1 MSDAAP
7 SRRETARRGTP
18 PGPLLSSVRAG
29 SGTAAPRPDAEGPG
43 LLGSLVPLLSEWLPC
58 QRWFAG
64 KGRPITGF
72 TLVAATELLPRST
85 GGSAPGLLH
94 VLVRAQQPGFPTG
107 HTGPTGATAAGG
119 PAVHAGT
126 DDCYQLLLGVHDVL
140 PPHLA
145 PALIGRPTGG
155 PLRGRAVYEGLA
167 DPRLAALLLERL
179 RVPGRLGPLR
189 FTREEGA
196 VIAAGLAPRMLSAEQ
211 SNSSVVYGETYIL
224 KLFRRVCPGTNPD
237 LELPLALA
245 GTPCDRV
252 PPPAAWFEAEL
263 PGGDAGPMTLGVLQP
278 YLPGSADGWQLAL
291 SALAVRADFTASAR
305 ALGHATAEVHGAL
318 AEALP
323 TVVLRRPQLEHL
335 AASMVRRLDAAADA
349 VPALRPYRAALR
361 GAYDELAALGRAG
374 RTWRAQ
380 RIHGDLHLGQALR
393 TARDGRWALI
403 DFEGEPARPL
413 AERCRPQPAARD
425 VAGML
430 RSFDYAAAVGRAT
443 ATTWSARARAAFCE
457 GYAGVREDPRE
468 DPQLLRA
475 HETDKAVYEVL
486 YEARHRPDWLPV
498 PMSAI
503 RRLADPRAG
512 DEPDAPGPSTARAP
526 GTGAAARAAAVTY
539 RHGPGADGAAR
550 PGSTPGPPGP
560 PGPEE
565 PT

>member
-7 SRRETARRGTP
+7 SRRGTGRRDTGRKGGA
-18 PGPLLSSVRAG
+18 PGPLLSSVRAAP
-29 SGTAAPRPDAEGPG
+29 AAHAPGQEAADAG
-43 LLGSLVPLLSEWLPC
+43 LLGSLVPLLSEWLPR

-72 TLVAATELLPRST
+72 TLVAATELLPHHT
-85 GGSAPGLLH
+85 GATVPGLLH
-94 VLVRAQQPGFPTG
+94 LLVRAQQPGAP
-107 HTGPTGATAAGG
+107 AGG
-119 PAVHAGT
+119 RPADAPANAAPAVHAGT

-145 PALIGRPTGG
+145 PALIGRPVGG
-155 PLRGRAVYEGLA
+155 PLHGRAVYEGLT
-167 DPRLAALLLERL
+167 DPRLASLLLERL
-179 RVPGRLGPLR
+179 RLPGRLGPLR
-189 FTREEGA
+189 FSREEGV
-196 VIAAGLAPRMLSAEQ
+196 VIGAGLAPRLIGAEQ

-237 LELPLALA
+237 LELPRALA
-245 GTPCDRV
+245 GTGCARV
-252 PPPAAWFEAEL
+252 PAPAAWFEAVV
-263 PGGDAGPMTLGVLQP
+263 PGAGTEPMTLGVLQP

-335 AASMVRRLDAAADA
+335 AAAMTRRLDAAADA
-349 VPALRPYRAALR
+349 VPALRPFRAALR
-361 GAYDELAALGRAG
+361 SAYDDLAALGRAG

-393 TARDGRWALI
+393 TAEDGRWALI

-413 AERCRPQPAARD
+413 AERSRPQPTARD

-430 RSFDYAAAVGRAT
+430 RSFDYAAAVGRASGT
-443 ATTWSARARAAFCE
+443 SWSERARAAFCE
-457 GYAGVREDPRE
+457 GYGSVHGDPRE

-498 PMSAI
+498 PMAAI
-503 RRLADPRAG
+503 RRLAEPAG
-512 DEPDAPGPSTARAP
+512 
-526 GTGAAARAAAVTY
+526 GAAEP
-539 RHGPGADGAAR
+539 PGAA
-550 PGSTPGPPGP
+550 GPPGGRP
-560 PGPEE
+560 SRPERE
-565 PT
+565 QTP

>member
-7 SRRETARRGTP
+7 SHRGTTRRGTT
-18 PGPLLSSVRAG
+18 PGPLLSSVRAA
-29 SGTAAPRPDAEGPG
+29 SANAAQPTDAEAG
-43 LLGSLVPLLSEWLPC
+43 LLSSLVPLLAEWLPR

-72 TLVAATELLPRST
+72 TLVTATELLPHVPGT
-85 GGSAPGLLH
+85 TAPGLLH
-94 VLVRAQQPGFPTG
+94 LLVRAHQTGSPTARPGPLDA
-107 HTGPTGATAAGG
+107 PA
-119 PAVHAGT
+119 PAVHTGT
-126 DDCYQLLLGVHDVL
+126 DDCYQLLLGVQDVL

-145 PALIGRPTGG
+145 GTLIGRPSGG
-155 PLRGRAVYEGLA
+155 PLHGRTVYEGLA
-167 DPRLAALLLERL
+167 DPRLAALLLERM
-179 RVPGRLGPLR
+179 RTPGRLGPLR

-196 VIAAGLAPRMLSAEQ
+196 VIPAGLTPRLLTAEQ
-211 SNSSVVYGETYIL
+211 SNSSVIYGETYIL

-237 LELPLALA
+237 LELPRALA
-245 GTPCDRV
+245 ARGCNRV
-252 PPPAAWFEAEL
+252 PPPAAWFEAEP
-263 PGGDAGPMTLGVLQP
+263 PGPDTDAMTLGVLQP

-335 AASMVRRLDAAADA
+335 AAAMTRRLDAAADA

-361 GAYDELAALGRAG
+361 AAYDELAALGRAG
-374 RTWRAQ
+374 RTWHAQ

-393 TARDGRWALI
+393 TAEDGRWALI

-430 RSFDYAAAVGRAT
+430 RSFDYAAAVGRASGG
-443 ATTWSARARAAFCE
+443 TWAARARAAFCE
-457 GYAGVREDPRE
+457 GYATVRGDPRE
-468 DPQLLRA
+468 DPELLRA

-498 PMSAI
+498 PMAAI
-503 RRLADPRAG
+503 RRLADSPAAGEAVPRAAVA
-512 DEPDAPGPSTARAP
+512 DEGVTGPVPGNGAPA
-526 GTGAAARAAAVTY
+526 
-539 RHGPGADGAAR
+539 
-550 PGSTPGPPGP
+550 
-560 PGPEE
+560 
-565 PT
+565 

>member
-7 SRRETARRGTP
+7 SRRGATRRGAAP
-18 PGPLLSSVRAG
+18 EPLLSTVRAA
-29 SGTAAPRPDAEGPG
+29 SATAALRPAVGEPG
-43 LLGSLVPLLSEWLPC
+43 LLGSLVPLLAEWLPR

-72 TLVAATELLPRST
+72 TLVAATELLPQPT
-85 GGSAPGLLH
+85 GTTTPGLLH
-94 VLVRAQQPGFPTG
+94 LLVRAHQSGSPAGEQIPAETG
-107 HTGPTGATAAGG
+107 SAALHT
-119 PAVHAGT
+119 GT
-126 DDCYQLLLGVHDVL
+126 DDCYQLLLGVQDVL

-145 PALIGRPTGG
+145 PALIGRPSGG
-155 PLRGRAVYEGLA
+155 PLHGRTVYEGLA
-167 DPRLAALLLERL
+167 DPRLAGLLLERL
-179 RVPGRLGPLR
+179 RAPGRLGPLR
-189 FTREEGA
+189 FSREEGA
-196 VIAAGLAPRMLSAEQ
+196 AIAPGLVPRLLGAEQ

-224 KLFRRVCPGTNPD
+224 KLFRRVCPGINPD
-237 LELPLALA
+237 LELPRALA
-245 GTPCDRV
+245 GTTCDRV

-263 PGGDAGPMTLGVLQP
+263 PGSGTGPLTLGVLQP

-305 ALGHATAEVHGAL
+305 ALGHATAEVHAAL
-318 AEALP
+318 ADALP

-335 AASMVRRLDAAADA
+335 AATMTRRLDAAADA

-361 GAYDELAALGRAG
+361 GAFDELAALGRAG

-393 TARDGRWALI
+393 TAEDGRWALI

-413 AERCRPQPAARD
+413 TERRRPQPAARD

-443 ATTWSARARAAFCE
+443 GGSWSERARAAFCE
-457 GYAGVREDPRE
+457 GYATVHGDPRE
-468 DPQLLRA
+468 EPQLLRA

-503 RRLADPRAG
+503 RRLAEPLSGGEADTAG
-512 DEPDAPGPSTARAP
+512 YVSRR
-526 GTGAAARAAAVTY
+526 GTGAGCGRRPGGIAAPSTGAEPTRAAAV
-539 RHGPGADGAAR
+539 HPSGPAGRPDGER
-550 PGSTPGPPGP
+550 PA
-560 PGPEE
+560 
-565 PT
+565 